1 MSNTSDDPKKDP
13 ARSTEPKRPHATLDL
28 KAIEIKAADPASAS
42 AKAGAATT
50 ATTAAAAGTDK
61 AATEKTAAGKSSDAP
76 ASTAATA
83 KPTTASATAA
93 AAASPS
99 ASASTTSP
107 PAGSSPA
114 DAKATSST
122 PPGRT
127 QAPAGPMSS
136 TPPPHAAPPARAGG
150 GFGRL
155 VSHTFAGILG
165 GFLALVGADHLRPHL
180 EQLGLPLDASHQ
192 RATEQL
198 QSRLAKLEQA
208 TKATGQDGQT
218 AKLSEALAASTAR
231 IAALEGMQQQWAA
244 LGADHEQLRTRT
256 LALATD
262 LDALKAAAAAA
273 NKAAATT
280 QPSAPDP
287 RIDRLEAELAALTA
301 AVVAP
306 GSMPAGASPAPDLT
320 AINGR
325 IADLEAALATQVEAL
340 RKSVGVELDTRMG
353 KASET
358 AEAAR
363 SGTVRID
370 RELADVKNESTR
382 LGQRIDAL
390 KVETDGVREA
400 VRQVHAQAGTLA
412 SGLDALKGDLAARLA
427 ATAKPGDITAAVA
440 PVTAK
445 VAALEKSV
453 EGVVATETQ
462 RKANAERVVLSL
474 ELANLKRAVDRG
486 LPYAEELTQAR
497 RTAGSSLDLSALEP
511 YGAHGVPTLA
521 QLKSDFQPLTHAVI
535 AASRE
540 TAEGGVFDQLIAGAR
555 SMVHVRKV
563 THGEGDT
570 SVEAVVARMETALD
584 NGRLGEFATLAQGLP
599 AKAQAPAADFF
610 KKVAARGAVDAAL
623 KAVEAQLKS
632 SLGSSATP
640 PAAAPA
646 PAVQ

>member
-13 ARSTEPKRPHATLDL
+13 TRSTEPKRPHATLDL

-50 ATTAAAAGTDK
+50 ATTAAAAGTDN
-61 AATEKTAAGKSSDAP
+61 AAAEKTAAGKAAAGKSSDAP
-76 ASTAATA
+76 ASTAATSRPA
-83 KPTTASATAA
+83 TASASAP
-93 AAASPS
+93 AASQS
-99 ASASTTSP
+99 ASASATSP
-107 PAGSSPA
+107 SAGSSPA
-114 DAKATSST
+114 GAKTTSST

-127 QAPAGPMSS
+127 AVPPGPTPP
-136 TPPPHAAPPARAGG
+136 TPPPARTGG

-165 GFLALVGADHLRPHL
+165 GFLALLGADQLRPHL
-180 EQLGLPLDASHQ
+180 EQIGLPLDASHQ
-192 RATEQL
+192 HATREL
-198 QSRLAKLEQA
+198 QSRLARLEQA

-231 IAALEGMQQQWAA
+231 IGALEGMQQQWAA

-256 LALATD
+256 LALADD

-273 NKAAATT
+273 NKTATAT
-280 QPSAPDP
+280 QPGAPDP
-287 RIDRLEAELAALTA
+287 RLDRLEAELAALTA

-306 GSMPAGASPAPDLT
+306 GSMPAGAPPAPDLT

-340 RKSVGVELDTRMG
+340 RKSVGTELDTRMG

-427 ATAKPGDITAAVA
+427 TTAKPGDITAAVA

-486 LPYAEELTQAR
+486 LPFGEELAQAR

-511 YGAHGVPTLA
+511 YGAHGVPPLA
-521 QLKSDFQPLTHAVI
+521 QLKGDFQPLTHAVI

-563 THGEGDT
+563 THGEDDM
-570 SVEAVVARMETALD
+570 SVEAVVARMEAALD

-599 AKAQAPAADFF
+599 ARAQAPAADFF

-632 SLGSSATP
+632 SLGGSATT
-640 PAAAPA
+640 PAATSA